1 MASASNE
8 HDSLPSTSFTTRR
21 VNGSTFLIIEDDGYG
36 EQPYIYVKVYP
47 RYLLLTDTGCNNPR
61 SKKPSLTS
69 LRQFL
74 ETYPLKE
81 NKNRSLNPNGEKK
94 YVVICSHCHYDHILG
109 IPQFLSANPIII
121 ASDLDK
127 PFLLKNLDVHSL
139 CKYVNVPTPKYDI
152 AHWASHMEYFSLAG
166 IPFRIQFFH
175 IPGHTPDSLAWY
187 DLDEHHLYVGDTFYE
202 RMRSKPIPELPDDA
216 GQVPGLPA
224 TQAAIIF
231 PEEGGSWIQYMSSLD
246 LLLSF
251 VLHQN
256 MELRR
261 QHGHRHEPIP
271 RVLVGCGHLTYEA
284 DAEIMVIEVRG
295 LFERIIAGKVPVSG
309 SGEKRGVIHDYWL
322 ESEGSKYSVMAP
334 RHLAEEARKHFH
346 PNIDD
351 GNLKG

>member
-1 MASASNE
+1 
-8 HDSLPSTSFTTRR
+8 

-36 EQPYIYVKVYP
+36 EQPYIYVKVYR

-81 NKNRSLNPNGEKK
+81 NKNRSLNPNGEKE

-109 IPQFLSANPIII
+109 IPQFLSANPTII

-127 PFLLKNLDVHSL
+127 SFLLKHLDVHSL

-295 LFERIIAGKVPVSG
+295 LFERIIAGKVPVTG

-334 RHLAEEARKHFH
+334 RHLAEEARRHFH
-346 PNIDD
+346 PDIDD